1 MRPILRP
8 SARVRLRSPAEVG
21 AASWVEGTSAVVV
34 LEVFLLALPRGAT
47 ATAVGE
53 LVGWVVA
60 FSSGSVASPKAASC
74 ESSGLTAWAVVVEL
88 SLPFGLL
95 AEGVLAFTVGAIVWP
110 DTLADA
116 TFSLESAM
124 TLGGDVF
131 GDACWEGA
139 VLTGCAV
146 AALAP
151 GSPLFS
157 ILLAEAVLLLELS
170 PVDFGAGLAFDTVAE
185 GLFLSTPVG
194 TGTSS
199 SKGVG
204 GLALATCI
212 CRCG

>member
-146 AALAP
+146 TAFFDLAGGSGLAP
-151 GSPLFS
+151 GAIARGLRRG
-157 ILLAEAVLLLELS
+157 LGVRYRRGRAVL
-170 PVDFGAGLAFDTVAE
+170 VDARRHRYIV
-185 GLFLSTPVG
+185 V
-194 TGTSS
+194 
-199 SKGVG
+199 K
-204 GLALATCI
+204 
-212 CRCG
+212 